1 MEWMNRRLEYRSLE
15 YRNNKIQDGEIEG
28 EGKRGEE
35 NIVEYRDSLQV
46 IASSIKKAQSFY
58 VLTGAGIST
67 ESGIPDFRSP
77 GTGLWEKIDPME
89 YATTSVLKR
98 DPETF
103 YKVVYPRFANLL
115 SAQPNKGHLALT
127 ELEEKGYL
135 KGIIT
140 QNIDGLH
147 NKAGSRKVWEVHGH
161 TRTCLCVICDREYPL
176 ELISSQIEEDIIPP
190 LCRECNHPL
199 RPNIVLFGDPMS
211 LDYEE
216 AYQAV
221 KKSCDFLLVVGSS
234 LTVFP
239 VSQIPSHAKKLAI
252 INIQPTGYDD
262 QAVAV
267 IREKAGKTLTHLLEY
282 F

>member
-1 MEWMNRRLEYRSLE
+1 MDY
-15 YRNNKIQDGEIEG
+15 K
-28 EGKRGEE
+28 
-35 NIVEYRDSLQV
+35 DSLQV
-46 IASSIKKAQSFY
+46 IADSIKKAQKFY

-67 ESGIPDFRSP
+67 ESGIPDFRTP
-77 GTGLWEKIDPME
+77 GTGLWKKINPME
-89 YATTSVLKR
+89 YATSNVLKK
-98 DPETF
+98 DPKTF
-103 YKVVYPRFANLL
+103 YKVVYSRFASLL
-115 SAQPNKGHLALT
+115 YAQPNKAHLILA

-147 NKAGSRKVWEVHGH
+147 YKAGSRKVWEVHGH
-161 TRTCLCVICDREYPL
+161 TRTCLCSTCDREYPL
-176 ELISSQIEEDIIPP
+176 KLLSSQVEKEIIPP
-190 LCRECNHPL
+190 LCQECGHPL

-216 AYQAV
+216 ACRAV
-221 KKSCDFLLVVGSS
+221 KRGCDFLLVVGSS

-239 VSQIPSHAKKLAI
+239 VSQIPSYAKNLAV

-262 QAVAV
+262 KAVAV